1 MMNPLPEELVKAMSK
16 KRVWRPLNTFG
27 IYIISAVVFFTL
39 GYSVAIL

>member
-1 MMNPLPEELVKAMSK
+1 MNPLPEELVKAMSK

>member
-1 MMNPLPEELVKAMSK
+1 MMNPLPEELVKALNNG
-16 KRVWRPLNTFG
+16 RVWRPFNTYG

>member
-1 MMNPLPEELVKAMSK
+1 MMNPLPNELVKAMNK

>member
-1 MMNPLPEELVKAMSK
+1 MMNPLPEELVKAMRK